1 MSRGSKV
8 TAEAIRQMLVGLAEA
23 LRTAQ
28 NSLTTEARSA
38 ELGGVGYEI
47 PYLDFAFEVE
57 FTSREAE
64 EGNPVVELRP
74 RYGSPPMTNDAKEIT
89 SRVAG
94 RLVSVPPHGGKP
106 APRLDLRLQEVGKD
120 LLLLI
125 QLTNAAGELLAGVP
139 VALEVDV
146 ETTERLTGRRPAA
159 EERLSL
165 LETQVTRTDDDGQGR
180 VKLDRASLNHGA
192 RVVVRAE
199 ARGASARIVISDP
212 GEVA

>member
-1 MSRGSKV
+1 MSRGSQV

-28 NSLTTEARSA
+28 NSLATEARSG

-57 FTSREAE
+57 FTSQEEE
-64 EGNPVVELRP
+64 EGNPVVVLRP
-74 RYGSPPMTNDAKEIT
+74 RFGPSPTTNATKEIT

-120 LLLLI
+120 LVLLI
-125 QLTNAAGELLAGVP
+125 QLTNTAGEILAGAP

-159 EERLSL
+159 DERLSL
-165 LETQVTRTDDDGQGR
+165 LATQMTRTDDEGQGR
-180 VKLDRASLNHGA
+180 VKLDRASLSHGV